1 MFFLEYSWGKV
12 GQQMHHFI
20 EFRILRPL
28 NILTSINIFVMLKI
42 DRKFGLVLSL
52 FLKSDAMQSCYDY

>member
-1 MFFLEYSWGKV
+1 
-12 GQQMHHFI
+12 MHHFI